1 MNALGWVRPQAPD
14 LSLSS
19 PLERQVKDPQAR
31 VESCAHQEGQGP
43 LNISHQD
50 SSVTDQVLH
59 SSELLVLPLYSLYE
73 ALTCRTSAP

>member
-1 MNALGWVRPQAPD
+1 MNALSWIGTQAPD

-19 PLERQVKDPQAR
+19 PLVKDPQAR
-31 VESCAHQEGQGP
+31 VETCAHQKGQGP
-43 LNISHQD
+43 LNTSYED

-59 SSELLVLPLYSLYE
+59 SSELLVCLYSLCE